1 MAPARRASSRWLA
14 TRDERDPCFSSWRI
28 DGRDESR
35 LRPLASGV
43 AQSSMPSGSRPSSY
57 TPRKRSSSVCT
68 SALSSAA
75 PRAITHLAT
84 FEPRSADFVW
94 SDLKKPVPAGFGN
107 SMIRSSGSSW

>member
-14 TRDERDPCFSSWRI
+14 TRDERDVLLELARRRPR
-28 DGRDESR
+28 RVAE
-35 LRPLASGV
+35 RPLASGV

-68 SALSSAA
+68 SALSSGRATS
-75 PRAITHLAT
+75 AITHLAT